1 MDLIR
6 QGGEANQWNIDLR
19 QTARIWKAGCIIRAR
34 FLDTIMKAYETDE
47 ALPNLMLDETIRKEL
62 ELRVPALRTAV
73 ALAAQA
79 GVPAL
84 AMNAS
89 LAYFDSIR
97 TARLPQNL
105 TQAQRDAFGAHTYQT
120 VSDPSGPAVHS
131 EWLES

>member
-1 MDLIR
+1 ATTVLGIACEDEVEHLVVSLA
-6 QGGEANQWNIDLR
+6 ANACGAASI
-19 QTARIWKAGCIIRAR
+19 
-34 FLDTIMKAYETDE
+34 
-47 ALPNLMLDETIRKEL
+47 ALPLHATDAERD
-62 ELRVPALRTAV
+62 

-120 VSDPSGPAVHS
+120 VSNPDGPAVHS